1 MKCRFLGI
9 IIFVMLLIGLQ
20 SCSDEDMIPVAQE
33 VFTCHLLMQSSC
45 PSFDGDT
52 RASHGVWE
60 DGDVIYIT
68 TDTTDMQWR
77 GKATYNAGSDCWT
90 LLTDR
95 QLSGTKSGIC
105 SVYYFKGTNI
115 HINGV
120 LPTEV
125 SFDARTAIYS
135 SHDATYVV
143 VGENVYLRSQLKPYT
158 WRMCF
163 SGIAG
168 SNVIVKASSN
178 FNTFA
183 GLNLSTGELISQRK
197 DISLVVNS
205 STYTDYIYAN
215 FVKEE
220 SVLLVSVND
229 TLTTRKFD
237 NNLLR
242 KGQSGIFS
250 LPSSSNENGWEHIE
264 AVDLGL
270 PSGLKWAT
278 CNVGA
283 TSPEDYGSYLAW
295 GETEPKET
303 YNWSTYKW
311 CLGTNITL
319 TKYCTYSQ
327 YGTVDNIAFLDL
339 EDDVANVC
347 WGGVWRMPT
356 IEEFEELERNCYW
369 GWTTRSGVKG
379 YEITGSNNNAIFLP
393 AAGYRGVDGQ
403 TNVDSIGY
411 YWSASLYKSF
421 CLDACYLYFG
431 ALGKNCTNHYDRSD
445 GHSVRAV
452 LAPCS
457 STNISVSS
465 IEVLGNK
472 NYMSVGET
480 QTLSVS
486 VLPVDATN
494 KSVNWSSSNQSVAT
508 VSYSGL
514 VTAVGKGPATIT
526 ATATDGSGVKGTLE
540 ITITGSP
547 LSEHEY
553 VDLGLPSGLKW
564 ATCNLGATVPEEYG
578 DYFAWGETIGYVNNH
593 RFYWDS
599 YGLCNGN
606 ANSLVKYCTDS
617 SYGSVDNKKQLD
629 LQDDAAYIKWG
640 DGWRMPTIEELDE
653 LRSKCTWTWTTLN
666 GINGYRVVGTNGN
679 FIFLPAA
686 GYHYENGKRDEGQ
699 FGDYWSS
706 SLFDSYCINAQYLYF
721 HSGNKGTDNYYRCIG
736 YSIRPVRY

>member
-1 MKCRFLGI
+1 
-9 IIFVMLLIGLQ
+9 MLLIGLQ

-215 FVKEE
+215 FEKEG
-220 SVLLVSVND
+220 SALLISMNN
-229 TLTTRKFD
+229 TLITRKFD
-237 NNLLR
+237 NNLLS
-242 KGQSGIFS
+242 KGQTGILS
-250 LPSSSNENGWEHIE
+250 LPSSSNENGWEQIE

-327 YGTVDNIAFLDL
+327 YGTADNKAFLDL

-356 IEEFEELERNCYW
+356 IEEFEELERYCYW

-457 STNISVSS
+457 STNTSVSS

-494 KSVNWSSSNQSVAT
+494 KSVNWSCSNQSVAT
-508 VSYSGL
+508 VSNSGL

-564 ATCNLGATVPEEYG
+564 ATCNVGAISPEDYG
-578 DYFAWGETIGYVNNH
+578 DYFAWGETTPKSNFTWNN
-593 RFYWDS
+593 YKWCSGAS
-599 YGLCNGN
+599 YMT
-606 ANSLVKYCTDS
+606 KYCTSS
-617 SYGSVDNKKQLD
+617 SYGKVDGITTLES
-629 LQDDAAYIKWG
+629 QDDAAYVNWG
-640 DGWRMPTIEELDE
+640 SSWRIPTKIEQDE
-653 LRSKCTWTWTTLN
+653 LRTKCAWKWTLSN
-666 GINGYRVVGTNGN
+666 GVRGCQVTGPNGKS
-679 FIFLPAA
+679 IFLPAS
-686 GYHYENGKRDEGQ
+686 GYYNMGSLLDSGILGH
-699 FGDYWSS
+699 YWSS
-706 SLFDSYCINAQYLYF
+706 SLYQSHNDRAYYLEICSEYQVW
-721 HSGNKGTDNYYRCIG
+721 DDYDRYYGRA
-736 YSIRPVRY
+736 IRPVCR